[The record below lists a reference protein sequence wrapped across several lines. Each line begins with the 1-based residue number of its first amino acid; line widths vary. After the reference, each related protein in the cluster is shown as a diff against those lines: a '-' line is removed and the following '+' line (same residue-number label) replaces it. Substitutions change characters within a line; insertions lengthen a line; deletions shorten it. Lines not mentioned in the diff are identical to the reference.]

1 MDDTTGDFMT
11 DTETLPGQKI
21 CESVLSVPACSSY
34 QQPSNCLEFW
44 MRHNIPTFFESLCTN
59 ETNTE
64 NCIHTSV
71 ARNAVSALIH
81 QCQLEVWTV
90 IKILKQEVDFSYLLE
105 SAKALKYSSGRL

>member
-1 MDDTTGDFMT
+1 MDDTTGEFMT
-11 DTETLPGQKI
+11 NTETLPDQKI

-90 IKILKQEVDFSYLLE
+90 IKILKQEVDFSYLPE
-105 SAKALKYSSGRL
+105 SAKALKYLSGRL